1 LSPVA
6 SPLSSPAGR
15 STPDIAAELALL
27 HRTVQA
33 HVARVLEKLDVP
45 SCSDIANEP
54 QRTYVMQAVLKLRYY
69 AAMASLLQVRN
80 VPEEARRILK
90 ARAAAR
96 GESLNTYLLEMIK
109 REISRPTVAEVL
121 ERAAQ
126 RAERASASAIEALDV
141 ARAERDAELHR
152 VDRE

>member
-1 LSPVA
+1 
-6 SPLSSPAGR
+6 
-15 STPDIAAELALL
+15 
-27 HRTVQA
+27 
-33 HVARVLEKLDVP
+33 
-45 SCSDIANEP
+45 
-54 QRTYVMQAVLKLRYY
+54 MQTILKLGYY
-69 AAMASLLQVRN
+69 AFMVSLLQVRN

-126 RAERASASAIEALDV
+126 RAEHASASAIDALDV